1 MKFIA
6 AMQPTFIPWVGYFAM
21 LDTVDEFIFLDDVQF
36 TKPSW
41 QMRNFLRGPDGPV
54 LLSLSVARKPSKPL
68 ICNTHLAKN
77 GFEIKIMRTVETLF
91 KTAQFADYAV
101 NVVAEAFAT
110 CEDNLSILN
119 CNIIKRI
126 SKLVGINT
134 PTHLSTELPVRPS
147 EKSMRLLDLARYFKA
162 DCYLSPVGSLDY
174 LRDSNHFETSEVM
187 LQFFNYV
194 HPHYP
199 QGGEE
204 FLSHMSA
211 LEALAHIGPGEFL
224 ATIRQGVNSPLTM
237 QEVLESAHEK
247 L

>member
-1 MKFIA
+1 MKFMA
-6 AMQPTFIPWVGYFAM
+6 AMQPTFMPWIGYFAM

-36 TKPSW
+36 TKRSW
-41 QMRNFLRGPDGPV
+41 QMRNFLKGPEGPI
-54 LLSLSVARKPSKPL
+54 LLSLSVAGKPSRPL
-68 ICNTHLAKN
+68 ICDTRLSES
-77 GFEIKIMRTVETLF
+77 GFEIKIMRTIETLF

-101 NVVAEAFAT
+101 NIVSSAFAT
-110 CEDNLSILN
+110 CGGNLSVLN
-119 CNIIKRI
+119 CNIIRKI

-134 PTHLSTELPVRPS
+134 PTHLSSKLPVGPR

-199 QGGEE
+199 QGGGE

-237 QEVLESAHEK
+237 QEVLESTHEK